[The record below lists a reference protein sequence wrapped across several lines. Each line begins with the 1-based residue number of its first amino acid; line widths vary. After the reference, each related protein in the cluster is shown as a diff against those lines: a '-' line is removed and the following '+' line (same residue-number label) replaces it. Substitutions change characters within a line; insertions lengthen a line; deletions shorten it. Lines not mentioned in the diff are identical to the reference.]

1 MTEAQIF
8 AEIEKIGG
16 VRKVYKSTRELQ
28 KLYGGTKKF
37 SVLSDA
43 LQYCGD
49 PCHIYHLSYK
59 EAQEQGHKRFVLKD
73 GLIDYFASS
82 WYSASHATFYAPP
95 LVEVLDE
102 VVGFL
107 KSLGDNYGDYIG
119 WSSWDNGKGA
129 YTHNR
134 DKLPKE
140 DWFKKKK
147 YCLEGVLNILKSHDL
162 VIEKELD

>member
-37 SVLSDA
+37 STLSDA
-43 LQYCGD
+43 LKYCGN
-49 PCHIYHLSYK
+49 PCHIHNVSWQ
-59 EAQEQGHKRFVLKD
+59 EAQKRGYKQYVLKD
-73 GLIDYFASS
+73 GLIDFFASS

-102 VVGFL
+102 VVEFL
-107 KSLGDNYGDYIG
+107 KTLGPNYEDYIG
-119 WSSWDNGKGA
+119 WTSWDNGKGV

-162 VIEKELD
+162 MVEKELD